1 MKSFITHF
9 VTLTLL
15 VALLYSVVMGQEN
28 ITATVV
34 SAYWVVI
41 LLAIFICTITMVA
54 VGLVSAE
61 TDPVKKE
68 KLMKYLEVASKK
80 PGIMKRVYNW
90 ICLVL
95 IVGGLAYGGWV
106 FTAVCYAIVALM
118 VRLFFSIAR
127 DKTNEI
133 HAAS

>member
-1 MKSFITHF
+1 MKSFITHL
-9 VTLTLL
+9 VTLVLL
-15 VALLYSVVMGQEN
+15 VALMYSVFMGQPS

-34 SAYWVVI
+34 SAYWVVM
-41 LLAIFICTITMVA
+41 LLASFICTITMVT
-54 VGLVSAE
+54 VGLVSVE

-68 KLMKYLEVASKK
+68 KLMNYLESASKK
-80 PGIMKRVYNW
+80 PGIMKIVYNW

-95 IVGGLAYGGWV
+95 IVGGLAYSGWV

-118 VRLFFSIAR
+118 VRLCFSIAR